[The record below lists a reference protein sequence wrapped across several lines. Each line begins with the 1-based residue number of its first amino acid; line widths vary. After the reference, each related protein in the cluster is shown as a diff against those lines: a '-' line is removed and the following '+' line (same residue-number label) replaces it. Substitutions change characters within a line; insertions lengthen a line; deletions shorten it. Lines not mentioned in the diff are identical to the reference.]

1 MFGRKP
7 TSSLQS
13 KDFLS
18 AYSQEHR
25 TGTDLSEQDSRDIA
39 QLEEMRGYDAS
50 HSWTSSLMQKAQKLV
65 GRSHGK
71 AVTCQSLE
79 EAGAASLDLEEQEEQ
94 TEEKEW
100 AQSPYN
106 GSEDNFMEYAT
117 KKAPSFDH
125 QLDEEFSHS
134 GNHPGNHRSAHQKGF
149 VNQMLPEDFSEDSN
163 EEVLEELEIE
173 KPETVIGE
181 GVSLKGQLCFK
192 RYLCINGEFEGD
204 LKSSGKVKVGKTG
217 VVRSNLKLHSAV
229 IEGKV
234 VGDLIIDDLLELRG
248 SAQVYG
254 NIRARYLRVDDGVT
268 LNGHVQIMPGGLV
281 KAQESTLFA
290 DKETVSSA
298 DPLVDSL
305 DEADFSLSH

>member
-1 MFGRKP
+1 MFGRKN

-13 KDFLS
+13 KDFLRGS
-18 AYSQEHR
+18 SFESSDRTLAY
-25 TGTDLSEQDSRDIA
+25 EQDRDIA
-39 QLEEMRGYDAS
+39 QLEQMQGSDPEP
-50 HSWTSSLMQKAQKLV
+50 HPTWTNSLMQKAQKLV
-65 GRSHGK
+65 GRSTRHQEL
-71 AVTCQSLE
+71 QSLE
-79 EAGAASLDLEEQEEQ
+79 EEDLSTLPVADYHKNTDQDWNPKNTQNTHTANEEH
-94 TEEKEW
+94 
-100 AQSPYN
+100 
-106 GSEDNFMEYAT
+106 FMDYAT
-117 KKAPSFDH
+117 KKVAFESELEQDFP
-125 QLDEEFSHS
+125 QPET
-134 GNHPGNHRSAHQKGF
+134 RSSSSRGF
-149 VNQMLPEDFSEDSN
+149 VSQMLPEDFSEDNS
-163 EEVLEELEIE
+163 EEVMEELEIE

-281 KAQESTLFA
+281 KASESSLFA
-290 DKETVSSA
+290 EKETASSSEGLV
-298 DPLVDSL
+298 DPLE
-305 DEADFSLSH
+305 EADFSLSH